1 MLKTLPENFKNHWK
15 SHIKK
20 LTFAYNNTKNK
31 TTVTHRL
38 SFDLLETKSEKSFPE
53 YVENWRN
60 VMKEVFSIISRIV
73 EKSQTM
79 NKRNYN
85 KKVFGLILEP
95 NDRVLLRNV
104 SERGGTGKLRSY
116 WEKYIYIVVS
126 CNPELPI
133 YKIKPENGN
142 KPVETVH
149 RNLLLKFNELP
160 LDNKNFNLKKSA
172 SKTSLLRKTSS
183 HYNSESENE
192 IESDTEFVLISQNI
206 QKPNP
211 LVLNREEERRD
222 EIKKNR
228 HQ

>member
-1 MLKTLPENFKNHWK
+1 
-15 SHIKK
+15 
-20 LTFAYNNTKNK
+20 
-31 TTVTHRL
+31 
-38 SFDLLETKSEKSFPE
+38 
-53 YVENWRN
+53 
-60 VMKEVFSIISRIV
+60 MKEAFSIV

-79 NKRNYN
+79 NKRSYN

-95 NDRVLLRNV
+95 NDRVLVRNV

-116 WEKYIYIVVS
+116 WEKDIYAVVS

-149 RNLLLKFNELP
+149 SNLLLKFNELP
-160 LDNKNFNLKKSA
+160 LDNQNLNLKKSA

-192 IESDTEFVLISQNI
+192 IESDTDFVLISQNI

-222 EIKKNR
+222 EIKKKPTPVILTKRLIHPNMK
-228 HQ
+228 HQITLHRDGIGNQKLCLLMTG